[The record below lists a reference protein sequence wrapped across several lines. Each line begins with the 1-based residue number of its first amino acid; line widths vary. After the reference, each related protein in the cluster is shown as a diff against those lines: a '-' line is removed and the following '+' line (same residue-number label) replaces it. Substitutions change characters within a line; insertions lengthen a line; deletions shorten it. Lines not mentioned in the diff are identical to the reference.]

1 MSDTLSVEG
10 GGWGKETCDEKE
22 DEKQDTHTHKKKTR
36 LLPYRSHTEKGKG
49 LKWGGEEIEGVR
61 RKESEDVSRKQGG
74 KGKEEEK
81 KKKPPPEQVA
91 SNKKS

>member
-1 MSDTLSVEG
+1 MMKKKT
-10 GGWGKETCDEKE
+10 KNRI
-22 DEKQDTHTHKKKTR
+22 HTKKKKTR
-36 LLPYRSHTEKGKG
+36 LIPYRSHTEKGKG